1 MTNTITLEGLDFF
14 AYHGFLD
21 EEQRIGNHYRVDI
34 SVETDFQL
42 ASETDTLAHTID
54 YSKLYALIAS
64 IMQQPARL
72 LEHVAHKIITQTV
85 ETFPTAKAVEVCVAK
100 QNPPLGGLCAW
111 AKVTIKTYTSLS

>member
-1 MTNTITLEGLDFF
+1 MHSIQLEGLDFF

-34 SVETDFQL
+34 VVETDFGL
-42 ASETDTLAHTID
+42 AAQFDTLENTID
-54 YSKLYALIAS
+54 YSKLYAIIAN

-72 LEHVAHKIITQTV
+72 LEHIAYKIITQTKTV
-85 ETFPTAKAVEVCVAK
+85 FPQSKTVEVCVAK

-111 AKVTIKTYTSLS
+111 AKVRIKQ